1 MEAAERAL
9 FESGVRHVTESAS
22 DADLDAALDDLGWTD
37 ALDADRATAVPV
49 LFECLGAAHATSSA
63 LDWLLA
69 AVLGTATGRPAV
81 VLPALRSCDPPGR
94 VNGGRCM
101 VEGLGTAA
109 LGRSGAALV
118 MTKAPAGVAAFSI
131 ATEALERR
139 PVHGLDPALGLFEVT
154 GAFDVDPTTDGPRAD
169 WEGAVAVGQLALGSE
184 LVGAARAMLELAR
197 VHALERIQF
206 GRPIAT
212 FQAVRHR
219 LAETLVAV
227 EAAAALLDAAWEDPS
242 PVTAGMAKAF
252 GPERGPPLPAGA
264 RRHRLHHRASAAPL
278 HPADDRAGPATR
290 RRQPADAP
298 AGGGHPA
305 QQHAPTRLPTLSWC
319 GGAGMRPLD
328 YADDTF

>member
-118 MTKAPAGVAAFSI
+118 MAKAPAGVAAFSI

-252 GPERGPPLPAGA
+252 AGRSA
-264 RRHRLHHRASAAPL
+264 RSAARHCQQVLAGIGFTTEHPL
-278 HPADDRAGPATR
+278 HLFIR
-290 RRQPADAP
+290 RTIVLDQLL
-298 AGGGHPA
+298 GGGSQLTRQLGADILRSSTLPPA
-305 QQHAPTRLPTLSWC
+305 F
-319 GGAGMRPLD
+319 PL
-328 YADDTF
+328 

>member
-9 FESGVRHVTESAS
+9 FESGVRHVTESAGG
-22 DADLDAALDDLGWTD
+22 ADLDAALDDLGWTD

-49 LFECLGAAHATSSA
+49 LFECLGAAHATSGA

-94 VNGGRCM
+94 VDGGRCM

-118 MTKAPAGVAAFSI
+118 MAKAPAGVAAFSI

-154 GAFDVDPTTDGPRAD
+154 GAFDVDPTTDGQRAD
-169 WEGAVAVGQLALGSE
+169 WDGAVAVGQLALGSE

-252 GPERGPPLPAGA
+252 AGRSA
-264 RRHRLHHRASAAPL
+264 RIAARHCQQVLAGIGFTTEHPL
-278 HPADDRAGPATR
+278 HLFIR
-290 RRQPADAP
+290 RTIVLDQLL
-298 AGGGHPA
+298 GGGSQLTRQLGADILRSSTLPPA
-305 QQHAPTRLPTLSWC
+305 F
-319 GGAGMRPLD
+319 PL
-328 YADDTF
+328 